1 MYKFTRNTKII
12 CICMM
17 LFGIISLAYGFI
29 SANKNQYSDLEIRQA
44 VKQMYN
50 EYKSDK
56 KKI

>member
-1 MYKFTRNTKII
+1 
-12 CICMM
+12 MM
-17 LFGIISLAYGFI
+17 LFGIISLVYGFI

-56 KKI
+56 KI